1 MQPKGRDCCLTFPD
15 PPDALFAID
24 DHKALVALDV
34 IRCEFLLR
42 VPDDVAIAG
51 SDHVPQAAWPSFNLS
66 TVRQPINQM
75 VSAAV

>member
-1 MQPKGRDCCLTFPD
+1 
-15 PPDALFAID
+15 
-24 DHKALVALDV
+24 V
-34 IRCEFLLR
+34 R